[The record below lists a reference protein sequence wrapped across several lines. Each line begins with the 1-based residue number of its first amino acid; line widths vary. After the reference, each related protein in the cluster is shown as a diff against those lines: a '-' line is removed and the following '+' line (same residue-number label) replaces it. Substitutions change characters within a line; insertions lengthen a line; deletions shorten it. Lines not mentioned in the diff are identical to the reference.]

1 MIKFSAA
8 GGGQT
13 HRAMETRSDSDI
25 ADILVRV
32 WGMAGGHAFFQN
44 VYARHLS
51 QTGALLANVEHPLE
65 PQDVIGVQYGDKK
78 ARFRVLRVSD
88 GGLPQRIYAEV
99 QLLEGQHCPWEQNL
113 AEPQAS
119 ISSTSHNK
127 RRFPRLKVRF
137 PLELRPDRP
146 GAAPMLTNSADI
158 SGWGC
163 YVETLVPPPLGT
175 HFGVILWIDGERVAT
190 NGVVRASDPGVG
202 MGIEFAGLEDQIRE
216 RLQRL
221 LAKLSGQSA
230 LAEGAP

>member
-1 MIKFSAA
+1 MIELSAV

-13 HRAMETRSDSDI
+13 HRVMETRSESDI

-32 WGMAGGHAFFQN
+32 WGMAGGRAFFQN

-51 QTGALLANVEHPLE
+51 GTGALLVNVEHPLE
-65 PQDVIGVQYGDKK
+65 PEDVIGVQYADKK
-78 ARFRVLRVSD
+78 ARCRVLRVSD
-88 GGLPQRIYAEV
+88 GALPQRIYAEV

-113 AEPQAS
+113 AAPQAS
-119 ISSTSHNK
+119 ITSTSHNK

-137 PLELRPDRP
+137 PLELRPDRQ
-146 GAAPMLTNSADI
+146 GSAPMLTNSADI

-175 HFGVILWIDGERVAT
+175 HFGVVLWIEGERVT
-190 NGVVRASDPGVG
+190 TTGVVRASDPGVG
-202 MGIEFAGLEDQIRE
+202 MGIEFTGLDDQLRE
-216 RLQRL
+216 RLQRV
-221 LAKLSGQSA
+221 LAKQSGQAA